1 MNRCISQEYFE
12 LTNLC
17 LLNFDTISDYDV
29 HEYCRYDYLLL
40 TSESRRRKDAPIQ
53 KHKMPG
59 IEKINLQS
67 RVIENDVI

>member
-29 HEYCRYDYLLL
+29 HEYCRYDYLPRNLGEGK
-40 TSESRRRKDAPIQ
+40 TRQHFQ